1 MTLTFLQNIGGGSL
15 IIILFLFFLCL
26 AYFILWLFCLI
37 DVIRSEFKNQNM
49 KIIWIII
56 LLFAHIV
63 GPLVYLVM
71 RKSFKNV
78 S

>member
-1 MTLTFLQNIGGGSL
+1 MALSFIQNIGGGSL
-15 IIILFLFFLCL
+15 IIILFLFFFCL

-37 DVIRSEFKNQNM
+37 DVIRSEFKNQSM

-63 GPLVYLVM
+63 GPLVYLVL
-71 RKSFKNV
+71 RKSSKNA